1 MRVLLYPGKYLF
13 PTQITFIVFSSHNL
27 NYLPGDD
34 MMRWRNLHPILCGQL
49 SRDAVCS
56 GMLMKACRLK
66 PLRPT
71 EDLVEVGSIVSEI
84 LFDLRIFNHIIANKG
99 G

>member
-1 MRVLLYPGKYLF
+1 MRVLLYPSKYLF
-13 PTQITFIVFSSHNL
+13 PPQITFIVFSSHNL

-56 GMLMKACRLK
+56 DMLMKACRFK

>member
-27 NYLPGDD
+27 NYLSGDD
-34 MMRWRNLHPILCGQL
+34 MMRWRNLHLILCGQL

-56 GMLMKACRLK
+56 DMLMRVCRFM

-71 EDLVEVGSIVSEI
+71 EDLVEVGSIVGEI